1 MKQNEQ
7 LLRHTFNI
15 YSREQILSLLM
26 SYMGAIV
33 DGIVISRF
41 LGDDAMAAF
50 ELVAPLTLI
59 GSMLGLIFSTGLL
72 AACSKCLGSGKVK
85 EAESY
90 FTVTIMAMIPV
101 ALIWAL
107 SVWLFAKPFVAL
119 LGASGESAYL
129 AGEAAGYLR
138 GLAPSLFLT
147 IFIPMQNNIMFLEGK
162 AKFCIISMV
171 CQLSL
176 NIAGDFFNAFY
187 LHWGLFGMGLSTSL
201 SNAVGFGVMLFGKW
215 AVKGGIGFSKIGL
228 GFSKLITVLNTGVS
242 SALDDF
248 YLSIQT
254 WLVNNVLLMV
264 ASGASVA
271 AFGIINTLNNLFLPF
286 VLGVTVTGMT
296 MASLSYGE
304 RDKGAMSRIFGLTL
318 KRSVLFGFLITAVVM
333 VIAPLLVLPFKSS
346 GDPSFGTTVH
356 ALRIFVWMFPLYGF
370 NKMLQDFYLGSNNI
384 KLTFVFSL
392 LESLVF
398 ITLSVM
404 VLGRFFGEEGVWWGF
419 VVGEVLAAMVTLLLI
434 TVKRKQVPRTADD
447 FLFLPAI
454 YDGLQNT
461 AQIWPATSLDDMK
474 KVSREAKDFMMELG
488 ADASKAELMSQFI
501 EELGD
506 LITLWADD
514 EGRQPLINIRL
525 VGIPVCAEDGSPK
538 MDKMGDWVIRV
549 RDNLKPFNLEK
560 WQAVHSDAE
569 QRHVA
574 IRTVVKDAKESS
586 YTYTMGMNYLFVTI

>member
-7 LLRHTFNI
+7 LLRHSFNV

-59 GSMLGLIFSTGLL
+59 GSMLGLVFSTGLL

-107 SVWLFAKPFVAL
+107 SVWLLAKPVVAL

-129 AGEAAGYLR
+129 AGEAAGYLC

-162 AKFCIISMV
+162 GKFCIISMV

-176 NIAGDFFNAFY
+176 NIAGDFYNALY

-215 AVKGGIGFSKIGL
+215 VVKGGIRFSNKDL
-228 GFSKLITVLNTGVS
+228 GFGKLITVLNTGVS

-248 YLSIQT
+248 YLSVQT

-304 RDKGAMSRIFGLTL
+304 RDKGAMCKIFGITL

-346 GDPSFGTTVH
+346 SDPSFGTTVH
-356 ALRIFVWMFPLYGF
+356 ALRIFVWMFPLYGV

-392 LESLVF
+392 LENLVF
-398 ITLSVM
+398 IILSVM
-404 VLGRFFGEEGVWWGF
+404 VLGRFFGEEGVWCGF
-419 VVGEVLAAMVTLLLI
+419 VVGEALAVVVTLLII
-434 TVKRKQVPRTADD
+434 TVKKKRVPRTVDD
-447 FLFLPAI
+447 FLFLPEL
-454 YDGLQNT
+454 YDKVETT
-461 AQIWPATSLDDMK
+461 AHIWSAASLDDI
-474 KVSREAKDFMMELG
+474 KVASREAKDFMMGLG
-488 ADASKAELMSQFI
+488 ADAPKAELLSRFI
-501 EELGD
+501 EEVGD
-506 LITLWADD
+506 VITLWAAD
-514 EGRQPLINIRL
+514 ERKQPLINIRL
-525 VGIPVCAEDGSPK
+525 VGIPVFAEDGSPN
-538 MDKMGDWVIRV
+538 MDKMGTWAIRV
-549 RDNLKPFNLEK
+549 RDNLKPFDLDK
-560 WQAVHSDAE
+560 WQAVHSDAN

-574 IRTVVKDAKESS
+574 LHTIVKEAKESS
-586 YTYTMGMNYLFVTI
+586 YTYTMGLNYLFVTI

>member
-7 LLRHTFNI
+7 LLRHSFNV

-59 GSMLGLIFSTGLL
+59 GSMLGLVFSTGLL

-107 SVWLFAKPFVAL
+107 SVWLLAKPVVAL

-129 AGEAAGYLR
+129 AGEAAGYLC

-162 AKFCIISMV
+162 GKFCIISMV

-176 NIAGDFFNAFY
+176 NIAGDFYNALY

-215 AVKGGIGFSKIGL
+215 VVKGGIRFSNKDL
-228 GFSKLITVLNTGVS
+228 GFGKLITVLNTGVS

-248 YLSIQT
+248 YLSVQT

-304 RDKGAMSRIFGLTL
+304 RDKGAMCKIFGITL

-346 GDPSFGTTVH
+346 SDPSFGTTVH
-356 ALRIFVWMFPLYGF
+356 ALRIFVWMFPLYG
-370 NKMLQDFYLGSNNI
+370 
-384 KLTFVFSL
+384 V
-392 LESLVF
+392 
-398 ITLSVM
+398 
-404 VLGRFFGEEGVWWGF
+404 
-419 VVGEVLAAMVTLLLI
+419 
-434 TVKRKQVPRTADD
+434 
-447 FLFLPAI
+447 
-454 YDGLQNT
+454 
-461 AQIWPATSLDDMK
+461 
-474 KVSREAKDFMMELG
+474 
-488 ADASKAELMSQFI
+488 
-501 EELGD
+501 
-506 LITLWADD
+506 ITLWAAD
-514 EGRQPLINIRL
+514 ERKQPLINIRL
-525 VGIPVCAEDGSPK
+525 VGIPVFAEDGSPN
-538 MDKMGDWVIRV
+538 MDKMGTWAIRV
-549 RDNLKPFNLEK
+549 RDNLKPFDLDK
-560 WQAVHSDAE
+560 WQAVHSDAN

-574 IRTVVKDAKESS
+574 LHTIVKEAKESS
-586 YTYTMGMNYLFVTI
+586 YTYTMGLNYLFVTI